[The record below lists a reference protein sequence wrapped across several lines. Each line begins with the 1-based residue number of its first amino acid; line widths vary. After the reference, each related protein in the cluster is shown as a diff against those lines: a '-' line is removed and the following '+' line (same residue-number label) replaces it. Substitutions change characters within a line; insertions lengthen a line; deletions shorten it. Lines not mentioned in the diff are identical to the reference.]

1 MEEVTKALLTYG
13 PGGLLAILS
22 ILALVNER
30 KERKAERTAYDAEIK
45 TKDDA
50 LIETL
55 TKWRLDT
62 QMQSDKIAALVEKQA
77 IILDAQSKRG
87 QN

>member
-13 PGGLLAILS
+13 PGGLIALLS

>member
-1 MEEVTKALLTYG
+1 MDEITKALLTYG
-13 PGGLLAILS
+13 PGGLIALMAV
-22 ILALVNER
+22 LALIGER

-45 TKDDA
+45 TKDDTI
-50 LIETL
+50 IETL

-77 IILDAQSKRG
+77 IILDAQSKRDR
-87 QN
+87 